1 VASAVLATPGKTEE
15 ATQKVGAGD
24 TVGSAGIA

>member
-1 VASAVLATPGKTEE
+1 VASAVLATPGKRGE

-24 TVGSAGIA
+24 TVESAEIA